1 MHSRGCCAKDI
12 IRMYLYILYILLYCT
27 YDWCVAYPQYSRLWV
42 FETMI
47 FILFNFYIHMYIL
60 LASFRFFLAKW
71 RRFIVFLFPD
81 CVGRL
86 VFSFIV
92 SDWLGVGTGDR
103 LSTWSIY
110 LSIEYSTPPRPPPCA
125 PLKPGTRVL
134 GGQCLALPRVPL
146 ATACFSSRGVR
157 AARGQQGPGGGFMF
171 KFDVAIIILQ

>member
-1 MHSRGCCAKDI
+1 MILIDAFKGLLCKRYHTYVLVHIVHIIVLYLRLVCCIPTI
-12 IRMYLYILYILLYCT
+12 ISALSFW
-27 YDWCVAYPQYSRLWV
+27 DNDFHV
-42 FETMI
+42 
-47 FILFNFYIHMYIL
+47 YIL

-110 LSIEYSTPPRPPPCA
+110 LSIEYSTPPPAPPVCPPEA
-125 PLKPGTRVL
+125 GHPGTRGTVL
-134 GGQCLALPRVPL
+134 SAPES
-146 ATACFSSRGVR
+146 ATGHCVLF
-157 AARGQQGPGGGFMF
+157 
-171 KFDVAIIILQ
+171 